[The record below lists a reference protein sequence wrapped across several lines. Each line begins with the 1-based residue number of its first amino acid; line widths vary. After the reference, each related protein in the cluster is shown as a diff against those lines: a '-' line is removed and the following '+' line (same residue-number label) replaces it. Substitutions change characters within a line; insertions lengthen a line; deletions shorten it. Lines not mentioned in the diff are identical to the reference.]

1 MPRDASPTGSCITPP
16 SPFRQD
22 VWRLQQLEKSQAAGA
37 HPYSKFGTGS
47 VETLAPG
54 GAAVFVQADTRSG
67 KTAPNEG
74 TSRGG
79 GGGDRSS
86 AVPEPSPQL
95 REALIAF
102 HKKCVG

>member
-1 MPRDASPTGSCITPP
+1 MLD
-16 SPFRQD
+16 
-22 VWRLQQLEKSQAAGA
+22 QLEKSQASNG
-37 HPYSKFGTGS
+37 HPYGKFGTGS

-54 GAAVFVQADTRSG
+54 GTAAFVEADTRSG
-67 KTAPNEG
+67 KAAPNEG

-79 GGGDRSS
+79 GGGDRSA

-102 HKKCVG
+102 HKK